1 MGSKESCRAS
11 EKQIEFLLKYKPY
24 SLPKKMKIKQMQE
37 RKQNLQKVE
46 RLWNGGRVFEG
57 NGGEE
62 REKLSRWY
70 EEEEEGKFNIAPAQL
85 SSEIKNW
92 VATTFSSSLISVGFK
107 SPHWGSSSP
116 LVEQASMKSSLS
128 LIHDRSPFSCGN
140 MKPET
145 RRVWPGTPS
154 SSPAKSVHLST
165 IGIHSQSLLL
175 FDTIFQTSSMG
186 ASTMP
191 PTDPC
196 HFLFSI
202 SFL

>member
-11 EKQIEFLLKYKPY
+11 EKQIEFLFKYKPY

-37 RKQNLQKVE
+37 RKQKLQKVE

-70 EEEEEGKFNIAPAQL
+70 EEEEEG
-85 SSEIKNW
+85 
-92 VATTFSSSLISVGFK
+92 
-107 SPHWGSSSP
+107 
-116 LVEQASMKSSLS
+116 LS

-196 HFLFSI
+196 HFLFSM